1 MNVFTVEI
9 LDARGRKKLQEL
21 ASRNWILLQKSGP
34 DDFLN
39 LLEVL
44 RKKASRVPPTLKL
57 ITEEVEKVRR
67 ERYAK
72 KKAKG
77 NR

>member
-1 MNVFTVEI
+1 MEI
-9 LDARGRKKLQEL
+9 LDVRGQKKLQEL

-34 DDFLN
+34 DDFLHS
-39 LLEVL
+39 LEVL
-44 RKKASRVPPTLKL
+44 RKKASGVRPSLKM